1 MSDFEIQSETA
12 AIYLIEPPA
21 ETKIPFAPSGLYW
34 ADRTPVS
41 EDSVINMA
49 LEILARRL
57 SARTEGPAVTN
68 PQAAIE
74 LMSKLARLELA
85 EHPEEHFMVLFLN
98 VRHEVLAKE
107 VLFRGSVDSCS
118 IYPRVIVRRA
128 LELNA
133 SALVLAH
140 NHPSGVPEPSAA
152 DAAITKRIQDALAYI
167 DVRVLDH
174 LVIGKDSATSL
185 AQLGM
190 M

>member
-1 MSDFEIQSETA
+1 MSDLEIQSETA
-12 AIYLIEPPA
+12 AIYLIEPPQ
-21 ETKIPFAPSGLYW
+21 EDSMLTTPSGVYW

-41 EDSVINMA
+41 EESVINMA
-49 LEILARRL
+49 IEILTRRL
-57 SARTEGPAVTN
+57 TARTKGPAVEN
-68 PQAAIE
+68 PQAAIT

-98 VRHEVLAKE
+98 MRHEMLAQE
-107 VLFRGSVDSCS
+107 VLFRGSVDSCH

-133 SALVLAH
+133 SAVVLAH

-152 DAAITKRIQDALAYI
+152 DGAITHRIKKALAFV

-185 AQLGM
+185 ATLGM